1 MWSRVFANPVD
12 WQALL
17 LALLPTLGL
26 AWVSAVLARRLAS
39 SILQSFIGDAIPS
52 SSALVRTP
60 LRLVAFLTFVIVSIL
75 LIFPALELTGVRP
88 RVSGD
93 MRDVTIWLRGSGL
106 RILLIVLIAYGLSRA
121 VSLLVTRFE
130 RELKGGHRLHSRE
143 QAKRARTIGF
153 IVNKMATALIIG
165 VATVTVLYELGVNVA
180 PVLTGAGIAGVAVGF
195 GAQWLIKDLLSG
207 FCLILE
213 DQVRV
218 GDDATINGTDGLVE
232 QISLRTIILRDVRGT
247 VHVFPNGAITAL
259 ANHSKDF
266 SHYVIDLNISYKEDP
281 DRVSGIA
288 REVDRDLRTDP
299 QFASLM
305 LEPTQILGVVGFA
318 EWSMQLRIRLKTVPQ
333 QQWRVGREFRK
344 RLRRALNRHGVAV
357 PYPAQWRLQ
366 ATEATEIAE
375 RTDSHGET
383 KKRRSI

>member
-26 AWVSAVLARRLAS
+26 AWAAAILARRLAS
-39 SILQSFIGDAIPS
+39 STLYSFIGDAIPS

-60 LRLVAFLTFVIVSIL
+60 LRLVAIVTFVIVGVVVL
-75 LIFPALELTGVRP
+75 FPALELTGVRP
-88 RVSGD
+88 RVSGE
-93 MRDVTIWLRGSGL
+93 MRGATAWLRGSGL

-121 VSLLVTRFE
+121 VSLLVARFE
-130 RELKGGHRLHSRE
+130 KELRGGIRLNSRE
-143 QAKRARTIGF
+143 QAKRARTLGF
-153 IVNKMATALIIG
+153 VVNKMATVLIVGI
-165 VATVTVLYELGVNVA
+165 ATVTVLYELGVNVA
-180 PVLTGAGIAGVAVGF
+180 PVLTGAGIAGIALGF

-232 QISLRTIILRDVRGT
+232 QINLRTIVLRDVRGT
-247 VHVFPNGAITAL
+247 VHVFANGAIQTL
-259 ANHSKDF
+259 ANQSKDF

-281 DRVSGIA
+281 DRVSEIV
-288 REVDRDLRTDP
+288 REVDRDLRTSSE
-299 QFASLM
+299 FASIM
-305 LEPTQILGVVGFA
+305 LEPAQIHGVVGFA
-318 EWSMQLRIRLKTVPQ
+318 DWSMQLRIRLKTVPQ
-333 QQWRVGREFRK
+333 QQWKVGREFRK

-357 PYPAQWRLQ
+357 PYPAL
-366 ATEATEIAE
+366 
-375 RTDSHGET
+375 
-383 KKRRSI
+383 RRAP